1 MTIIDADDKVVANL
15 GDGKGLE
22 KEIAKHPDKFAFPH
36 AMCVDSKGDFYVVEW
51 IAEGGCGSLGMW
63 RREGKRLR
71 ICKSWSICIG
81 LAKKRIL
88 SYGASM
94 SSTIDPSFW
103 WKLHF
108 RKARG
113 QPLSAEEERLYLLE
127 ISRQDREAAPLNL
140 GLDELRKLRD
150 EIKDLERA
158 DAELRGRLAEL
169 ANEIHIAEMSLSQA
183 SRAALGVTE

>member
-1 MTIIDADDKVVANL
+1 
-15 GDGKGLE
+15 
-22 KEIAKHPDKFAFPH
+22 
-36 AMCVDSKGDFYVVEW
+36 
-51 IAEGGCGSLGMW
+51 
-63 RREGKRLR
+63 
-71 ICKSWSICIG
+71 
-81 LAKKRIL
+81 
-88 SYGASM
+88 M